1 MKQQSLRP
9 NNFKEFIGK
18 DLIKKNLMVYIKA
31 AKLNHKQL
39 DHCLFCG
46 LPGTGKTSLATIIAK
61 NFNSNLKIVQ
71 GNIFQ
76 KNIDVYNCI
85 LNIHENDILFI
96 DEIHAI
102 NQVCY
107 ELFYSLMEDF
117 SFDIVIGKDFNT
129 KITRIKVPHFTL
141 IGATTS
147 LSNLPAPFE
156 QRFGIVF
163 YFDSYQIAEIIK
175 IIENGCKKLNLTLKS
190 SDIELIANNSKGIP
204 RIALTILLRVNDYKI
219 VDPKINVAQILTKIG
234 IFKKGLNQNDLKY
247 LEAFINNQ
255 KFLGIKTISQITQ
268 FDQKFIENKIEP
280 YLIKIKYLIKTN
292 KGRMLSNMA
301 WDFLNQYHKVKI

>member
-1 MKQQSLRP
+1 MKPQSLRP
-9 NNFKEFIGK
+9 NNLKEFIGK
-18 DLIKKNLMVYIKA
+18 DSIKKNLIIYIKA

-46 LPGTGKTSLATIIAK
+46 LPGTGKTTLAMIIAK
-61 NFNSNLKIVQ
+61 NFNGNLKIVH

-85 LNIHENDILFI
+85 LNIKENDILFI

-102 NQVCY
+102 NPTCY

-129 KITRIKVPHFTL
+129 KITRIKIPHFTL

-147 LSNLPAPFE
+147 LSNLPIPFE

-163 YFDSYQIAEIIK
+163 YFDSYKINEIAK
-175 IIENGCKKLNLTLKS
+175 IVENGCKKLNLTLKP
-190 SDIELIANNSKGIP
+190 SDIGLIANNSKGIP
-204 RIALTILLRVNDYKI
+204 RIALMILLRVNDYKI
-219 VDPKINVAQILTKIG
+219 VNPKINVSKILEKIG
-234 IFKKGLNQNDLKY
+234 ISKDGLNQNDLKY

-280 YLIKIKYLIKTN
+280 YLIKIKYLFKTN
-292 KGRMLSNMA
+292 KGRMLSKIA
-301 WDFLNQYHKVKI
+301 WDFLNQHHKVKV

>member
-9 NNFKEFIGK
+9 NNLREFIGK
-18 DLIKKNLMVYIKA
+18 NSIKKNLMTYIKA
-31 AKLNHKQL
+31 AQLNHKQL

-46 LPGTGKTSLATIIAK
+46 LPGTGKTTLAMIIAK

-71 GNIFQ
+71 GSIFQ

-85 LNIHENDILFI
+85 LNIKENDILFI

-102 NQVCY
+102 NQSCY
-107 ELFYSLMEDF
+107 ELFYNLMEDF

-129 KITRIKVPHFTL
+129 KITRIKIPHFTL

-163 YFDSYQIAEIIK
+163 YFDSYKTDEIVK
-175 IIENGCKKLNLTLKS
+175 IVENCCKKLNLTLKLD
-190 SDIELIANNSKGIP
+190 DIHLIANNSKGIP
-204 RIALTILLRVNDYKI
+204 RIALMILLRVNDYKI
-219 VDPKINVAQILTKIG
+219 VNPKSSVAKILEEIG
-234 IFKKGLNQNDLKY
+234 IFKGGLNQNDMKY
-247 LEAFINNQ
+247 LKAFVNNQ

-268 FDQKFIENKIEP
+268 FDQKFIESKIEP
-280 YLIKIKYLIKTN
+280 YLIQIKYLVKTN
-292 KGRMLSNMA
+292 NGRMLSNLA
-301 WDFLNQYHKVKI
+301 WNFLHKYHND

>member
-9 NNFKEFIGK
+9 NNLKDFIGK
-18 DLIKKNLMVYIKA
+18 DLIKKNLMIYIKA
-31 AKLNHKQL
+31 TKLNHKQL
-39 DHCLFCG
+39 DHCLFYG
-46 LPGTGKTSLATIIAK
+46 LPGTGKTTLAMIIAK

-76 KNIDVYNCI
+76 KNTDVYNCI
-85 LNIHENDILFI
+85 LNIKENDILFI

-102 NQVCY
+102 NQSCY

-129 KITRIKVPHFTL
+129 KITRIKIPHFTL

-147 LSNLPAPFE
+147 LSNLPTPLE

-163 YFDSYQIAEIIK
+163 YFDSYQTNEIAKIIK
-175 IIENGCKKLNLTLKS
+175 NGCKKLNLILKPN
-190 SDIELIANNSKGIP
+190 DINLIANNSKGIP
-204 RIALTILLRVNDYKI
+204 LIALMILLRVNDYKI
-219 VDPKINVAQILTKIG
+219 VKPKINVIKILKKIG
-234 IFKKGLNQNDLKY
+234 IFEQGLNQNDLKY

-268 FDQKFIENKIEP
+268 FDQKFIESKIEP
-280 YLIKIKYLIKTN
+280 YLIKIKYLVKTN
-292 KGRMLSNMA
+292 NGRMLSNIA
-301 WDFLNQYHKVKI
+301 WDFLHQYRKG

>member
-292 KGRMLSNMA
+292 KGRMLSNIA

>member
-9 NNFKEFIGK
+9 NNLKDFIGK
-18 DLIKKNLMVYIKA
+18 DLIKKNLMIYIKA
-31 AKLNHKQL
+31 TKLNHKQL
-39 DHCLFCG
+39 DHCLFYG
-46 LPGTGKTSLATIIAK
+46 LPGTGKTTLAMIIAK

-76 KNIDVYNCI
+76 KNTDVYNCI
-85 LNIHENDILFI
+85 LNIKENDILFI

-102 NQVCY
+102 NQSCY

-129 KITRIKVPHFTL
+129 KITRIKIPHFTL

-147 LSNLPAPFE
+147 LSNLPTPLE

-163 YFDSYQIAEIIK
+163 YFDSYQTNEIAKIIK
-175 IIENGCKKLNLTLKS
+175 NGCKKLNLILKPN
-190 SDIELIANNSKGIP
+190 DINLIANNSKGIP
-204 RIALTILLRVNDYKI
+204 LIALMILLRVNDYKI
-219 VDPKINVAQILTKIG
+219 VKPKINVIKILKKIG
-234 IFKKGLNQNDLKY
+234 IFEQGLNQNDLKY

-268 FDQKFIENKIEP
+268 FDQKFIESKIEP
-280 YLIKIKYLIKTN
+280 YLIKIKYLVKTN
-292 KGRMLSNMA
+292 NGRMLSNIA
-301 WDFLNQYHKVKI
+301 

>member
-9 NNFKEFIGK
+9 NNLREFIGK
-18 DLIKKNLMVYIKA
+18 DSIKKNLMIYIKA

-39 DHCLFCG
+39 DHCLFYG
-46 LPGTGKTSLATIIAK
+46 LPGTGKTTLAMIIAK

-85 LNIHENDILFI
+85 LNIKENDILFI

-102 NQVCY
+102 NQSCY
-107 ELFYSLMEDF
+107 ELFYNLMEDF

-129 KITRIKVPHFTL
+129 KITRIKIPHFTL

-147 LSNLPAPFE
+147 LSSLPTPLK

-163 YFDSYQIAEIIK
+163 YFNSYKTNEIAK
-175 IIENGCKKLNLTLKS
+175 IVENGCKKLNLTLKS
-190 SDIELIANNSKGIP
+190 KDINLIANNSKGIP
-204 RIALTILLRVNDYKI
+204 RIALMILLRVNDYKI
-219 VDPKINVAQILTKIG
+219 VNPKSDVIKILEKIG
-234 IFKKGLNQNDLKY
+234 IFKGGLNQNDVKY
-247 LEAFINNQ
+247 LEAFTNNQ

-268 FDQKFIENKIEP
+268 FDQKFIERKIEP
-280 YLIKIKYLIKTN
+280 YLIQIKYLVKTN
-292 KGRMLSNMA
+292 NGRMLSNLA
-301 WDFLNQYHKVKI
+301 